1 MKALGVQIKSN
12 EAILVVLSKQP
23 DGTVTQSVECTT
35 FEIKDIYNSNQIRQF
50 RDQINIAFDSIKPDR
65 IAICKRNENGKGMMA
80 PSPVSFK
87 LEGIIQLYEKIEVE
101 FIAPQTTKAFLKKN
115 VCSVL
120 PFKKKQQDAFDVA
133 YYLLNSK

>member
-1 MKALGVQIKSN
+1 MKALGIQIKSN
-12 EAILVVLSKQP
+12 EAILVVLTKQG
-23 DGTVTQSVECTT
+23 DGTVTQSIEGTT

-50 RDQINIAFDSIKPDR
+50 RDQIIIAFDSIKPDR

-87 LEGIIQLYEKIEVE
+87 LEGIIQLYDKVEIEFV
-101 FIAPQTTKAFLKKN
+101 APQTTKAFLKKN
-115 VCSVL
+115 PCPLL
-120 PFKKKQQDAFDVA
+120 PSKKKQQDAFDVA

>member
-1 MKALGVQIKSN
+1 M
-12 EAILVVLSKQP
+12 VLTKQT
-23 DGTVTQSVECTT
+23 DGTITQSTEGTT
-35 FEIKDIYNSNQIRQF
+35 YEIKDIYSSNQVKQF
-50 RDQINIAFDSIKPDR
+50 RDQINIAFDTIKPDR

-101 FIAPQTTKAFLKKN
+101 FVAPQTTKAFLKKST
-115 VCSVL
+115 CSII
-120 PFKKKQQDAFDVA
+120 PSKKYQQDAFDVA